1 MTDELKPCPFCGS
14 KKATIE
20 PVFGASFGTPRFCVI
35 CSGCGADSQ
44 VDLGQSGAEES
55 WNTRTIEDALR
66 AERDAAV
73 ERLQEYRDDT
83 AKVLNEKCPTD
94 ERHCGCVPILRKSNH
109 CYRNALALITT
120 MTDVSEMRIIA
131 DKALGES
138 LADVS
143 AAKACGEYWV
153 QRLEQ
158 KAYEY
163 DVQII
168 ELENKVRELE
178 TNTYCAYCGEKFIL
192 DDQAA
197 SAVSEHIRI
206 CPKHPMRQLEA
217 RVAER
222 DAALAWYADEKH
234 YLRGAPG
241 ENTFPSES
249 LSPMWLCDVGERARN
264 ALKGGE

>member
-1 MTDELKPCPFCGS
+1 MMDELKPCPFCGS
-14 KKATIE
+14 RSTLRRNYTI
-20 PVFGASFGTPRFCVI
+20 GANNPGYIVQCIMCGISTPQKM
-35 CSGCGADSQ
+35 G
-44 VDLGQSGAEES
+44 EEMS
-55 WNTRTIEDALR
+55 SYYWNTRPIEEKLR

-178 TNTYCAYCGEKFIL
+178 TNTYN
-192 DDQAA
+192 
-197 SAVSEHIRI
+197 VS
-206 CPKHPMRQLEA
+206 
-217 RVAER
+217 
-222 DAALAWYADEKH
+222 
-234 YLRGAPG
+234 
-241 ENTFPSES
+241 
-249 LSPMWLCDVGERARN
+249 
-264 ALKGGE
+264 

>member
-1 MTDELKPCPFCGS
+1 MMDELKPCPFCGEHHLWTYSVRYAPNELRFVKCS
-14 KKATIE
+14 KE
-20 PVFGASFGTPRFCVI
+20 PYEDDGCV
-35 CSGCGADSQ
+35 SGVS
-44 VDLGQSGAEES
+44 VRT
-55 WNTRTIEDALR
+55 WNTRPIEDALR

-222 DAALAWYADEKH
+222 DAALAWYADENN

-241 ENTFPSES
+241 EHTPREFIP
-249 LSPMWLCDVGERARN
+249 PGWFCDVGERARN

>member
-1 MTDELKPCPFCGS
+1 MNDELKPCPFCGLKPKLNEAVTYPNGEKS
-14 KKATIE
+14 SAFVRC
-20 PVFGASFGTPRFCVI
+20 PNCGLAYSFGDKNEQAVSR
-35 CSGCGADSQ
+35 
-44 VDLGQSGAEES
+44 
-55 WNTRTIEDALR
+55 WNTRPIEDALH

-120 MTDVSEMRIIA
+120 MTNVSEMRIIA

-178 TNTYCAYCGEKFIL
+178 TKIKAEK
-192 DDQAA
+192 Q
-197 SAVSEHIRI
+197 
-206 CPKHPMRQLEA
+206 
-217 RVAER
+217 
-222 DAALAWYADEKH
+222 
-234 YLRGAPG
+234 
-241 ENTFPSES
+241 
-249 LSPMWLCDVGERARN
+249 
-264 ALKGGE
+264 KGGE